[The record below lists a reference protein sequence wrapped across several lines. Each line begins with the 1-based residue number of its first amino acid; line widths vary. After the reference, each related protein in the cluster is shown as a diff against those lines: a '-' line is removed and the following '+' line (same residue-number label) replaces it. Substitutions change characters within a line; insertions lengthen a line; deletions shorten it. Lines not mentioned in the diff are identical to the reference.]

1 MSSSRRDMKME
12 CFAFVGMKI
21 FFPREE
27 KNLTALMTL
36 SDVD

>member
-12 CFAFVGMKI
+12 CFAFVGMKN
-21 FFPREE
+21 FFLARK

-36 SDVD
+36 SDVG